1 MWDVE
6 CLVELR
12 VPKGW
17 IRCRE
22 RSKERK
28 AHLAFHGK
36 GALLD
41 ARSFDVDLYTIISS
55 HVDRGRWTDTRC
67 AREARDWPLADA
79 ARCVD
84 RGCVRLFDPWL
95 AYDVHGEPLRRL
107 DVAARVFLLLRAR
120 KAAEREE
127 RRIWRDLFKAS
138 AEIEPRKED

>member
-1 MWDVE
+1 M
-6 CLVELR
+6 
-12 VPKGW
+12 
-17 IRCRE
+17 
-22 RSKERK
+22 
-28 AHLAFHGK
+28 GK
-36 GALLD
+36 HIGPPCW
-41 ARSFDVDLYTIISS
+41 
-55 HVDRGRWTDTRC
+55 RWTYTRC